1 MAKIT
6 VGEISY
12 EGTPEELKEIFEMT
26 GVKFSVE
33 EIEGDT
39 LKVGDLVR
47 NVTGAWADKG
57 VFGKITEVDESDF
70 DNMPYCVK
78 FETENVPLWVKVEDI
93 EKATEEEVAQ
103 AKAEQSE
110 KEIEAR
116 WAKIGRKP
124 NEFREGDIVRVNDS
138 QSTLIKNG
146 EIGVIGEFDE
156 SDGFYRVTTV
166 KATISNWHHPKR
178 FELIA
183 PVESRFDEAK

>member
-103 AKAEQSE
+103 SKAEQSE
-110 KEIEAR
+110 KELEAK

-124 NEFREGDIVRVNDS
+124 NEFKKGDIVRYIGLGSLKGELVEVYEVVSD
-138 QSTLIKNG
+138 IKTKVKWATKY
-146 EIGVIGEFDE
+146 GVCTELNKE
-156 SDGFYRVTTV
+156 L
-166 KATISNWHHPKR
+166 
-178 FELIA
+178 ELIA